1 MERTVVDLRT
11 GVFDHGQLYVAL
23 SRVCSP
29 EDLLLLINEDQQNV
43 KNIVHEILLKIG
55 RVLGD

>member
-1 MERTVVDLRT
+1 MQRTVVDLRT

-29 EDLLLLINEDQQNV
+29 DDLLLLVNEDQQSV

-55 RVLGD
+55 RVL